1 MEGED
6 PDKDKVKKEVMD
18 NCSESRTRVHKKNMM
33 TNRQKLEILTLLWL
47 IKIDFYSRKE
57 PKKS

>member
-1 MEGED
+1 MRGED

-18 NCSESRTRVHKKNMM
+18 NCSESRTRVHKKNTM